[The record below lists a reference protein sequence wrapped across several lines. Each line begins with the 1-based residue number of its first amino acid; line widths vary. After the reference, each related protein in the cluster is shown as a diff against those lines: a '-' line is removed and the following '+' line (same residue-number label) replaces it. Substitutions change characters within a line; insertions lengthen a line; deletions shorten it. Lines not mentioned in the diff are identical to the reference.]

1 MLRNLVVSLLLLIC
15 GKAYAA
21 EAPLSGADIAAL
33 LAERSLYAD
42 GVEQVFRKSGQT
54 FYLQN
59 GSSSAGSW
67 KVEGDNYCS
76 QWPPNQAWSCY
87 AVLRDG
93 NAVIFVSR
101 DGKRF
106 PMQLNR

>member
-1 MLRNLVVSLLLLIC
+1 M
-15 GKAYAA
+15 A
-21 EAPLSGADIAAL
+21 GADIAAL

-67 KVEGDNYCS
+67 KVDGDSYCS

-87 AVLRDG
+87 TVLREGD
-93 NAVIFVSR
+93 AVIFVSR
-101 DGKRF
+101 DGRRF